1 MLTDKLTSKP
11 LNEEEDGDLLYK
23 TPRVVAYGVATNG
36 QPFKVTLAT
45 DYAARLA
52 AKRHAELQAMAQE
65 VADEELAFMS
75 GVLAALRSGEVEPIT
90 RLTDEQM
97 AEVERER
104 PGAEFSETPFL
115 Y

>member
-11 LNEEEDGDLLYK
+11 LNEEEDGDILFK
-23 TPRVVAYGVATNG
+23 SPRVVAYGVASNG

-75 GVLAALRSGEVEPIT
+75 GVLASLRSGEVEPIT
-90 RLTDEQM
+90 RLTDEQ
-97 AEVERER
+97 AQEIEDCR
-104 PGAEFSETPFL
+104 PGLEEFENRWVL
-115 Y
+115 